1 MTKKRKTFSVDE
13 DVYEY
18 LQQEHV
24 NASGLVNSLVK
35 QHRKGGVTDDVI
47 REFRRQQVES
57 EMESLEE
64 QLSQKESEL
73 QRLESFEVEK
83 ENERMAAV
91 DSMLDE
97 IANGKAVFPPDHPM
111 VQDVARHFDG
121 QDEAVKA
128 IKDRAAERE
137 DITREV
143 IDE

>member
-1 MTKKRKTFSVDE
+1 MTKKRKTVSLDE
-13 DVYEY
+13 EEYEY

-47 REFRRQQVES
+47 REFRRQQVRS

-64 QLSQKESEL
+64 QLSQKQSEL
-73 QRLESFEVEK
+73 QRLEAVEEK
-83 ENERMAAV
+83 KQNEQMEAV

-97 IANGKAVFPPDHPM
+97 IADGKAVFPPNHPM
-111 VQDVARHFDG
+111 VQDVTRHFDDD
-121 QDEAVKA
+121 DEAVEA
-128 IKDRAAERE
+128 IKERAAERD
-137 DITREV
+137 DINREV